1 MHNPVKDFGLVRF
14 CNCFKKR
21 IMKTS
26 IKNSNSP
33 QYNKHKSSPEN
44 KDNLDSR
51 KNEEY
56 DAKGDDITHT
66 KKPHHNKTQQGKKKT
81 SKEQ

>member
-1 MHNPVKDFGLVRF
+1 
-14 CNCFKKR
+14 
-21 IMKTS
+21 MKNT
-26 IKNSNSP
+26 IRNSNSP

-56 DAKGDDITHT
+56 DVKGDDITHGR
-66 KKPHHNKTQQGKKKT
+66 KDHHNKKHEGKKKD
-81 SKEQ
+81 K